1 MRTMRRR
8 RPTLT
13 LLFLLSTAC
22 GESGAER
29 GARERREAAEAER
42 KGHTLRLVRELNQG
56 RFDPENYTAIEVGM
70 TFDLADA
77 HLGGAGR
84 EVSTKTENGTTT
96 RVVEWGD
103 RTEKVTV
110 TFTDGKVTSK
120 SKS

>member
-1 MRTMRRR
+1 MRRR

-13 LLFLLSTAC
+13 LFFLLSTAC

-56 RFDPENYTAIEVGM
+56 QFDPENYSQIEVGM
-70 TFDLADA
+70 TFELADA

-103 RTEKVTV
+103 GTETITV

-120 SKS
+120 SKLQ

>member
-1 MRTMRRR
+1 MRRR
-8 RPTLT
+8 PPALA

-29 GARERREAAEAER
+29 GARERSEAAEAER
-42 KGHTLRLVRELNQG
+42 KGHTLRVVRELNQG
-56 RFDPENYTAIEVGM
+56 RFDPENYSRVEVGM

-84 EVSTKTENGTTT
+84 EVSMKADNGTTI

-103 RTEKVTV
+103 GSETVTV
-110 TFTDGKVTSK
+110 TFAGGKVTSK
-120 SKS
+120 AKSQ